1 MADYLPNVVN
11 YNVSAV
17 EADGQVT
24 FLHRIVPGG
33 ADRSYGVHVARLAG
47 LPQPLVNRARELLAE
62 LEADDAPRR
71 GGRSRASTT
80 PSAQLS
86 LLPPPDDGLRDAV
99 LGLDI
104 TEMTPLEALNKLYSL
119 QQQAREARDTPP

>member
-1 MADYLPNVVN
+1 M
-11 YNVSAV
+11 
-17 EADGQVT
+17 
-24 FLHRIVPGG
+24 
-33 ADRSYGVHVARLAG
+33 
-47 LPQPLVNRARELLAE
+47 NRARELLAE
-62 LEADDAPRR
+62 LEADDVPRR
-71 GGRSRASTT
+71 GGRTRTSTT